1 MAPKPREGRHDV
13 QVQKYSVGV
22 VHLSQ
27 ACTTGL
33 TFLGALLHWSVCLC
47 GHDVQGY
54 LNELSRDGIVGACP
68 LSLELH
74 SRQA

>member
-1 MAPKPREGRHDV
+1 M

-22 VHLSQ
+22 VQSIDGVHDRI
-27 ACTTGL
+27 GL
-33 TFLGALLHWSVCLC
+33 LGRPSALLHWSVCLC
-47 GHDVQGY
+47 GHVVQGY